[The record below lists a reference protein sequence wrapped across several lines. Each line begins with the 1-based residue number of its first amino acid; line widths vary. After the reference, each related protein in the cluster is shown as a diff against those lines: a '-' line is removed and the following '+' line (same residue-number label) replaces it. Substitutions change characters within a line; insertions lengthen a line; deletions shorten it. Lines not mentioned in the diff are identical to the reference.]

1 MGPTA
6 DLSGSRPVAELQTGN
21 EEFYHHCNS
30 SARHGSFPPSF
41 IKALL

>member
-6 DLSGSRPVAELQTGN
+6 DLSGSFPVAELQTGN
-21 EEFYHHCNS
+21 EEFYRHCNS
-30 SARHGSFPPSF
+30 SARHGSFPSSF